1 MTHTVIQA
9 DAIDFLRSQPA
20 DSLDLVFGSPP
31 YEECRLYLE
40 NGVNMGISR
49 KTREWAVWMANVH
62 EAAQKACKGLVA
74 FVVAGQTRN
83 YRWSAG
89 PVLYMSHLHEMG
101 LNLRNPPIFS
111 RVGIPGS
118 GGPDWLRA
126 DYEWIVCTSRPGKL
140 PWSDPYATGKPWKC
154 GFGGE
159 VSYRT
164 LDGTRVNERITKTHT
179 TVQSGTSRNGGAGD
193 ARTVRRKIVMPEK
206 ANPGNIIKAN
216 VGGGVMGNPICHA
229 NEAPFP
235 ERLAEFFVLSFCPP
249 GGRVSDPF
257 SGSGTTAAVSKR
269 HGRSF
274 AGCDLRQSQ
283 VDLALRRLAGES
295 TNLFAEAP

>member
-1 MTHTVIQA
+1 
-9 DAIDFLRSQPA
+9 
-20 DSLDLVFGSPP
+20 
-31 YEECRLYLE
+31 
-40 NGVNMGISR
+40 MGISR
-49 KTREWAVWMANVH
+49 KTDAWVAWMVEVYHSGRIDSRRAR
-62 EAAQKACKGLVA
+62 GWWRSWSP
-74 FVVAGQTRN
+74 GRRGN

-89 PVLYMSHLHEMG
+89 PALLMAELHRAG

-126 DYEWIVCTSRPGKL
+126 DYEWIVCTSRPGKRRESRCL
-140 PWSDPYATGKPWKC
+140 RRRSG
-154 GFGGE
+154 
-159 VSYRT
+159 T